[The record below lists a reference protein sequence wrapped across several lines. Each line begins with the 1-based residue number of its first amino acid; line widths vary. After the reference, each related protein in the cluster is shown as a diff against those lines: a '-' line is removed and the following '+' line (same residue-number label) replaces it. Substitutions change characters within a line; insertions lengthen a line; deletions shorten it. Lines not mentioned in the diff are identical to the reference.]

1 MVEALRSSGRRI
13 VSAPR
18 GTPTAWSLGPNRN
31 GCATGDSDRT
41 PAQSRP
47 YPNIP
52 TGIHSQPDMYRQTLP
67 FVLCRH
73 RMISDRQV
81 PVGLLYIR
89 TYTGGEIA
97 VFFATKSE
105 NLQYSRTAAKSKL
118 LLPVQVHPIPF
129 SYHSQEDTV
138 KQSILTRE
146 YQSAQDF
153 QTAIMPF
160 REEFCGYEPVELK
173 NFVENYTGALGAFGT
188 CELFMR
194 QHDRASALAVYP
206 GYQAYNSDV
215 GLRQNDK
222 GLEMLARA
230 IDSFGDFKTIVEGE
244 PPGLYDFTEGL
255 NQFRRDFLDVVVG
268 YEVKTS
274 DVQRISALLEETI
287 TIALAQGELGV
298 VNHVE
303 QKLTELD
310 ALRRSPDRG
319 TAENIPFWKAV
330 GIAIMLGVVVAIV
343 IRCINKRRASDC
355 RILEK
360 AAYTAGWGIGG
371 LLVLFC

>member
-1 MVEALRSSGRRI
+1 M
-13 VSAPR
+13 
-18 GTPTAWSLGPNRN
+18 
-31 GCATGDSDRT
+31 
-41 PAQSRP
+41 
-47 YPNIP
+47 
-52 TGIHSQPDMYRQTLP
+52 
-67 FVLCRH
+67 
-73 RMISDRQV
+73 
-81 PVGLLYIR
+81 
-89 TYTGGEIA
+89 GG
-97 VFFATKSE
+97 
-105 NLQYSRTAAKSKL
+105 
-118 LLPVQVHPIPF
+118 H
-129 SYHSQEDTV
+129 
-138 KQSILTRE
+138 
-146 YQSAQDF
+146 
-153 QTAIMPF
+153 
-160 REEFCGYEPVELK
+160 
-173 NFVENYTGALGAFGT
+173 
-188 CELFMR
+188 
-194 QHDRASALAVYP
+194 RASALAVYP